1 MLGAHVG
8 DGTLYKT
15 KSSTV
20 WELRGAL
27 EEKEYYINNVCP
39 LMNQIFNEEFISK
52 FRNDGCKGVWGVQT
66 SKKVVTAF
74 FQEFGFKPGTKTY
87 TVAVPK
93 YVFSSTIEVKR
104 AFVRGLF
111 DTDGCIRFERKNK
124 NTLHTYPRI
133 EFASASLTLR
143 DTLRELLIDLGFRP
157 FVWNDKISFRL
168 CIAGAKPIVRWV
180 TEIEPKNQKHL
191 KKYLIWKEKGFY
203 PMKSRGRI
211 TW

>member
-1 MLGAHVG
+1 MIKLNKQVAELLGAHVG

-93 YVFSSTIEVKR
+93 YVFSVAILPETVPEIIWLQRSLLSSST
-104 AFVRGLF
+104 A
-111 DTDGCIRFERKNK
+111 
-124 NTLHTYPRI
+124 TL
-133 EFASASLTLR
+133 
-143 DTLRELLIDLGFRP
+143 
-157 FVWNDKISFRL
+157 K
-168 CIAGAKPIVRWV
+168 
-180 TEIEPKNQKHL
+180 
-191 KKYLIWKEKGFY
+191 
-203 PMKSRGRI
+203 
-211 TW
+211 